1 MIQFSRGRLAII
13 IPLQA
18 DWVSSLSSPPASLE
32 LATRLPLRGTS
43 GQVAG
48 RRKVMKTKKI
58 MIIPGPDPWPRPGM
72 ARCGDAK

>member
-32 LATRLPLRGTS
+32 PATRLPLRGTS
-43 GQVAG
+43 GQEESDED
-48 RRKVMKTKKI
+48 KENH
-58 MIIPGPDPWPRPGM
+58 DNPWPRPLAQTWHGKM
-72 ARCGDAK
+72 R